1 MEFLI
6 NIITGVSKG
15 VGYTISLFLITI
27 VFSMPLGLLCTFMS
41 NGKNPVLRAITR
53 GYVFLM
59 RGTPLMLQLFFF
71 YFGLPNIPFIGQFLT
86 MERFTAACVTF
97 ILNYAAYFCEIFR
110 GGLLSIDKGQY
121 EAASVLGLTKW
132 QTTVRVVLPQMF
144 KVVLPPVSNEAITLV
159 KDTALVTAIGISDLL
174 HITKSLVNGTGGNVT
189 PFFVAAVFYL
199 LVTFGLTKL
208 FQYLE
213 KKFMF

>member
-6 NIITGVSKG
+6 NIITGISKG
-15 VGYTISLFLITI
+15 MGYTIALFVITL

-41 NGKNPVLRAITR
+41 NSKYPVLRAITR
-53 GYVFLM
+53 GYVFIM

-71 YFGLPNIPFIGQFLT
+71 YFGITKIPFIGQFLV
-86 MERFTAACVTF
+86 MDRFTTACVSF
-97 ILNYAAYFCEIFR
+97 VLNYAAYFCEIFR
-110 GGLLSIDKGQY
+110 GGLLSVDKGQY
-121 EAASVLGLTKW
+121 EASKVLGLTKL
-132 QTTVRVVLPQMF
+132 QTTTRVVLPQMF

-159 KDTALVTAIGISDLL
+159 KDTALVTAIGISDVL
-174 HITKSLVNGTGGNVT
+174 HITKSLVNGTAGNIT
-189 PFFVAAVFYL
+189 PFIVAAIFYL

-208 FQYLE
+208 FKYLE